1 MNEENT
7 TLEFSR
13 DELEGVSEDFLEGL
27 SKNEANG
34 KFKVTLKYPH
44 YFPIQKKCSVVE
56 TRAKMEEA
64 FHSRFG
70 GEKRDWDEVKGMG
83 MTNWKGLTKAF
94 YHKFPCLNHKS

>member
-1 MNEENT
+1 MESDQGIFVMIHYLFVTENSKNLNEENT
-7 TLEFSR
+7 ELEFSR
-13 DELEGVSEDFLEGL
+13 EELKGVSEDFLEGL

-64 FHSRFG
+64 FHSR
-70 GEKRDWDEVKGMG
+70 
-83 MTNWKGLTKAF
+83 
-94 YHKFPCLNHKS
+94 